1 MDDIASALSIVAHG
15 FGVLGLLAVAVGLLF
30 FSKAHNIGSAIGCA
44 AVIVVGVAISWTA
57 WGAPPAEGELRFSDW
72 YQSLRVPGIPDDEP
86 QQSCCDLSDCRPIER
101 TRIGPEGYEALI
113 TPKTH
118 SQFGITEPTWVKV
131 PNEAIL
137 QTTRNPD
144 GTGRA
149 VVCWMP
155 TRGVI
160 CFVRPLE
167 I

>member
-1 MDDIASALSIVAHG
+1 MIRALILFMAAVSIA
-15 FGVLGLLAVAVGLLF
+15 AVA
-30 FSKAHNIGSAIGCA
+30 AYA
-44 AVIVVGVAISWTA
+44 
-57 WGAPPAEGELRFSDW
+57 APPTDGELRWSDW
-72 YQSLRVPGIPDDEP
+72 YRSLRVPDAGGQPTD
-86 QQSCCDLSDCRPIER
+86 QSCCDLSDCRPVEQ
-101 TRIGPEGYEALI
+101 TRVTREGYEALI

-131 PNEAIL
+131 PRETIL
-137 QTTRNPD
+137 QSTRNPD

-155 TRGVI
+155 NRGTI